1 MENNTN
7 NQPIEQNSELESCKN
22 QLTQAQSTIA
32 YLTADFDNY
41 RRRMEKERINWQLQ
55 AQNNV
60 LLDLV
65 VCIDHLKRVMN
76 DLTKNQTQPIEAHLH
91 GLELTYKEMQK
102 LLRKY
107 EIEEVQ
113 TQTFDPELHEA
124 IMQETVEGK
133 ESGTIA
139 RVIEPGYIRKGML
152 LRAAKVSVVS

>member
-1 MENNTN
+1 MENNTTN
-7 NQPIEQNSELESCKN
+7 PQNEQLNEVELCKS
-22 QLTQAQSTIA
+22 QLNQAQNTIA

-65 VCIDHLKRVMN
+65 SCIDSLKRVIN
-76 DLTKNQTQPIEAHLH
+76 DLTKNNTQAIDAHMQ
-91 GLELTYKEMQK
+91 GIELTYKEMQK
-102 LLRKY
+102 LLKKY

-113 TQTFDPELHEA
+113 TETFDPEMHEA
-124 IMQETVEGK
+124 IMQEMIEGK
-133 ESGTIA
+133 ESGSIA

-152 LRAAKVSVVS
+152 LRAAKVSVVA

>member
-1 MENNTN
+1 MENNTPN
-7 NQPIEQNSELESCKN
+7 HPMQSTELETCQN
-22 QLTQAQSTIA
+22 QLTQAQSTLA

-65 VCIDHLKRVMN
+65 ICIDHLKRVLN
-76 DLTKNQTQPIEAHLH
+76 DLTKNGAQTIDAHLQ
-91 GLELTYKEMQK
+91 GIELTYKEMQK

-124 IMQETVEGK
+124 IMQEVVEGK
-133 ESGTIA
+133 ESGNIA

-152 LRAAKVSVVS
+152 LRPAKVSVVA

>member
-1 MENNTN
+1 MENNN
-7 NQPIEQNSELESCKN
+7 VNQSNEQNNELELCKN
-22 QLTQAQSTIA
+22 QLNQAQSTIA

-65 VCIDHLKRVMN
+65 VSIDNLKRVIN
-76 DLTKNQTQPIEAHLH
+76 DLTKNNTQAIDAHMQ
-91 GLELTYKEMQK
+91 GIELTYKEMQK
-102 LLRKY
+102 LLKKY

-113 TQTFDPELHEA
+113 VTTFDPELHEA
-124 IMQETVEGK
+124 IMQEAAEGK
-133 ESGTIA
+133 ESGSIA

-152 LRAAKVSVVS
+152 LRAAKVSVVI